1 VTTTT
6 AKKNPFSEM
15 TRAMTRAPRARLKN
29 FEYKGSKSIFRSLKT
44 DKGAYILLEGGRDQ
58 NLPLFITT
66 LSNFN

>member
-29 FEYKGSKSIFRSLKT
+29 FEYKGSKSIFNSLKT
-44 DKGAYILLEGGRDQ
+44 QIKEHIYCFQEGGRDQ

-66 LSNFN
+66 L

>member
-1 VTTTT
+1 VSCDHDNS
-6 AKKNPFSEM
+6 KNNPFSE
-15 TRAMTRAPRARLKN
+15 MTRAPRARLKT
-29 FEYKGSKSIFRSLKT
+29 FEFKGSKSIFRSLKT